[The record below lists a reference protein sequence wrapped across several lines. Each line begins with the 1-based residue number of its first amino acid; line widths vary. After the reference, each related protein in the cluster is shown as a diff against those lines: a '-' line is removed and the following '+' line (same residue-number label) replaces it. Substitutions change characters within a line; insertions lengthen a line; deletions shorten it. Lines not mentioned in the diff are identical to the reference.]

1 MKRYGRTTTSGVII
15 GLLIALALILAVIAL
30 TRYDATGRGGN
41 RLGKEFV
48 YNTSDLPKT
57 DPNLILY
64 EENASPI
71 PTGFAQVFCV
81 AVDAKGL
88 VYVGGDQAI
97 RCFGRGG
104 KQVAEIALGQAPT
117 CLAVAEDGRLFVGL
131 RDHVEVFDDQ
141 LKPSASWE
149 TRGGSAVLTSIALSD
164 AQVFVADAGNRV
176 VLRYDQAGTMEAVIG
191 EKDAERNIPGFI
203 VPSPYFDMAVTGDGL
218 FRVVNPGRQRIEAYT
233 LAGDFEF
240 AWGKPST
247 AVDGFCGCCNPV
259 NIALLSDGSFVTCE
273 KGLVRVKVY
282 DSDGAFVGVVA
293 GPEQLMGGVVPK
305 VCETPAQ
312 CQEGGFDV
320 AVDAQDRVYVLDAL
334 KNTVRIFTRKGTAL

>member
-1 MKRYGRTTTSGVII
+1 MKRNGRITTGDLIT

-30 TRYDATGRGGN
+30 VRYDTTGRGGN

-48 YNTSDLPKT
+48 YDTSDLPKT

-64 EENASPI
+64 EESTGPI

-88 VYVGGDQAI
+88 VYVGGDQAV
-97 RCFGRGG
+97 RCFDRDA
-104 KQVAEIALGQAPT
+104 KQVADMALGQTPT

-131 RDHVEVFDDQ
+131 RDHVEIFDDQ
-141 LKPSASWE
+141 LKPIASWE
-149 TRGGSAVLTSIALSD
+149 TRGDGAVLTSIALSD

-218 FRVVNPGRQRIEAYT
+218 LRVVNPGRQRIEAYT
-233 LAGDFEF
+233 MAGDFEF
-240 AWGKPST
+240 AWGTPSI
-247 AVDGFCGCCNPV
+247 AMEGFCGCCNPV
-259 NIALLSDGSFVTCE
+259 NIAVLSDGSFVTCE

-282 DSDGAFVGVVA
+282 DSDGAFMGVVA
-293 GPEQLMGGVVPK
+293 GPEQLMGGVAPK

-334 KNTVRIFTRKGTAL
+334 KNTVRTFNRKGQAL